1 MAYAFQPAQAD
12 AQDTAG
18 LIDLRS
24 DTVTRPDA
32 AMREAML
39 RAPVGDDVWG
49 DDPTV
54 NALQARVAD
63 MTGKAAA
70 LFFPSGTQSNL
81 AALMGHCGRGDEYI
95 VGQQAHTYRME
106 GGGAAVLA
114 SIQPQPID
122 NAEDGS
128 LPLARIQAEIK
139 PDDPHY
145 ARSRLLA
152 LENTIEGRV
161 LPAAYVAQAVAIARG
176 AGLAAHLDGARAWN
190 AAVASGVSIQA
201 ICAPF
206 DSVSL
211 CFSKGLGA
219 PAGSVLVGGEALI
232 AQAKRSRKMLGG
244 GMRQVG
250 VLAAACLHA
259 LDHNVE
265 RLAEDHDNA
274 ARLGRGLAQI
284 AELRLERVSTNM
296 VIVHIPP
303 EHAGPLAAFLK
314 TQGVIAAL
322 APRSRLVLH
331 KDISAE
337 DADAVTAA
345 FKTYFAGL

>member
-1 MAYAFQPAQAD
+1 MSYPARAAFQP
-12 AQDTAG
+12 TEG

-24 DTVTRPDA
+24 DTVTRPTPAMMDA
-32 AMREAML
+32 MM

-54 NALQARVAD
+54 IALQEATAA
-63 MTGKAAA
+63 MAGKAAG

-81 AALMGHCGRGDEYI
+81 AALMAHCGRGDEYI

-128 LPLARIQAEIK
+128 LPLARIKAEIK
-139 PDDPHY
+139 PDDPHF
-145 ARSRLLA
+145 ARSRLLT

-161 LPAAYVAQAVAIARG
+161 LPAAYVTEAVALARG
-176 AGLAAHLDGARAWN
+176 AGLATHLDGARAWN
-190 AAVASGVSIQA
+190 AAVASGVSVEA

-211 CFSKGLGA
+211 CFSKGLGT
-219 PAGSVLVGGEALI
+219 PAGSVLVGDEALI
-232 AQAKRSRKMLGG
+232 AKTVRSRKMLGG

-250 VLAAACLHA
+250 LLAAACLYA
-259 LDHNVE
+259 LEHNID
-265 RLAEDHDNA
+265 RLAQDHDNA
-274 ARLGRGLAQI
+274 ARLGQGLAQI
-284 AELRLERVSTNM
+284 AEVRIERVSTNM

-303 EHAGPLAAFLK
+303 GDVAPLGVFLKGRGILAAL
-314 TQGVIAAL
+314 GA
-322 APRSRLVLH
+322 RSRLVLH
-331 KDISAE
+331 KDVSAQAIDTVI
-337 DADAVTAA
+337 DAIKA
-345 FKTYFAGL
+345 YFAEH